1 MICQDVVD
9 FNITEPSFGTPF
21 MNPMGLVDAFGS
33 GRFSHPK
40 TKRYPS
46 VCDLLMSVETSPVSR
61 NRWTLSSFML
71 DFVSP
76 KRRLRIEKLSRS
88 WKGSSFCG
96 FLGRCFAIKRIQSH
110 RNGRPQTLH
119 VRKKNRWT
127 WPKNLLKPPE
137 TVLNG
142 QFFSTLRLM
151 VVSGQIHQ
159 PTKVNRRSYE
169 VGVVMFGRWYI
180 NASWQ

>member
-1 MICQDVVD
+1 M
-9 FNITEPSFGTPF
+9 PSDPGE
-21 MNPMGLVDAFGS
+21 
-33 GRFSHPK
+33 RHPK

-46 VCDLLMSVETSPVSR
+46 VCDHMSVENSPVSR

-76 KRRLRIEKLSRS
+76 KRRLRILTFQVLTRVEFLWLSWEMFRDQ
-88 WKGSSFCG
+88 KNPKPQ
-96 FLGRCFAIKRIQSH
+96 KR
-110 RNGRPQTLH
+110 QTANPTCAE
-119 VRKKNRWT
+119 KNRK
-127 WPKNLLKPPE
+127 WPKNLQKTPE

-142 QFFSTLRLM
+142 QLFSTLRLM

-169 VGVVMFGRWYI
+169 VGVVMFG
-180 NASWQ
+180 SW